1 MYTTKLNKTTQKAQA
16 FINAYFGSH
25 YFSVRDCYSTRTY
38 TKESIENKIKERMRN
53 EGLIDYR
60 VISYNTFHFTCGY
73 MDKSQNIL
81 YVETHANIF
90 EIDLRD

>member
-1 MYTTKLNKTTQKAQA
+1 MIKLNKTTKKAQA

-25 YFSVRDCYSTRTY
+25 YLTVRDCYSTRTY
-38 TKESIENKIKERMRN
+38 TKESIEDRILDRIYS
-53 EGLIDYR
+53 EGMTDYR
-60 VISYNTFHFTCGY
+60 VLSFNTFYFTCGY
-73 MDKSQNIL
+73 MDKSENIL

>member
-1 MYTTKLNKTTQKAQA
+1 MTKLNKNTQKAKA

-25 YFSVRDCYSTRTY
+25 YLTVRDCYSTRTY
-38 TKESIENKIKERMRN
+38 TKESIEDRILDRIYS
-53 EGLIDYR
+53 EGMTDYR
-60 VISYNTFHFTCGY
+60 IISYNTFHFTCGY

-81 YVETHANIF
+81 YVETQANIF